1 MNRLLT
7 SLRKRPA
14 LSDESIT
21 ILIPTGGR
29 ADVLPEAL
37 ATCLAQEDAGGS
49 TTFLISDN
57 ASDDHTPDVV
67 AAAMASDSRVR
78 AIRAPHRLGMAEH
91 WAFALDHVDEGWVMI
106 LGDDDGLLPH
116 ALPNLRWAIS
126 GHRDLEA
133 ISWPYS
139 FFCYPDELQP
149 ATSGLLALGWQP
161 REEVRSGLGWLKRL
175 ADFRSAYYTDLPLAY
190 HGLLHTRLLNRIRRA
205 VGQPI
210 GTRIPDVFL
219 AVAAAA
225 ACGRYLRLTESQ
237 SLFGSSRHSIGA
249 ASQGAG
255 DEAIY
260 RHFEAATRAGIDVG
274 IPRLRSIS
282 SMVLEAILVC
292 RTVGLA
298 PRALPIDVVTAL
310 TRVCLENAALPQPA
324 HAGVI
329 EALGRLLGRV
339 DVVHA
344 WQRMSSVER
353 DELQRAL
360 NETGYMPLHVH
371 REHLDPTRVPSI
383 RQAVGVAAAWYARRR
398 EEPVPRDIFFRKRV
412 TDAVSCVGRWA
423 WHPLG

>member
-1 MNRLLT
+1 MNRLLR
-7 SLRKRPA
+7 SLRRRPP
-14 LSDESIT
+14 LSNDSIT
-21 ILIPTGGR
+21 VLIPTGGR
-29 ADVLPEAL
+29 ADVLPDAL
-37 ATCLAQEDAGGS
+37 ATCLAQEDCGGS

-57 ASDDHTPDVV
+57 ASDDHTPDVI
-67 AAAMASDSRVR
+67 AAAMARDSRVR
-78 AIRAPHRLGMAEH
+78 GIRAPRRLGMAEH
-91 WAFALDHVDEGWVMI
+91 WAFALDHVAEGWVMI
-106 LGDDDGLLPH
+106 LGDDDGLMPH
-116 ALPNLRWAIS
+116 ALPTMRRAIGS
-126 GHRDLEA
+126 HPDLEA

-139 FFCYPDELQP
+139 LFCYPDAYQP
-149 ATSGLLALGWQP
+149 ATSGLMALGWQP

-190 HGLLHTRLLNRIRRA
+190 HGLLHTRLLNRIRHA

-219 AVAAAA
+219 AIAAAA

-249 ASQGAG
+249 ASQGVG

-260 RHFEAATRAGIDVG
+260 RRFEAATRAGVDVG

-292 RTVGLA
+292 RAVGLA
-298 PRALPIDVVTAL
+298 PRTMPIDMATAVA
-310 TRVCLENAALPQPA
+310 RVCLENAALPDPA
-324 HAGVI
+324 AAEVI

-339 DVVHA
+339 DVVRDL
-344 WQRMSSVER
+344 QRMSMAQR

-360 NETGYMPLHVH
+360 NETRYVPSHVH
-371 REHLDPTRVPSI
+371 REQLDPTRVPSI

-398 EEPVPRDIFFRKRV
+398 AEPVAHDPIFRKRV
-412 TDAVSCVGRWA
+412 SDAVSCVGRWA
-423 WHPLG
+423 RHPLG